1 MTEEHR
7 PGEGIPQAEGGP
19 QQRTVA
25 ESHHVRPQE
34 QPDPPLEKLEP
45 DSRTLNIV
53 ETLLFSS
60 DAPLTFARLAEIA
73 EVDTHT
79 VRKAV
84 EVLNRLYEE
93 NNRTFRI
100 HRVAQGFQM
109 YTLPEYS
116 EWVRKMY
123 KRQFVQRLSNASLE
137 VLAIIGYKQPVTRPE
152 IEKLRGVD
160 CSGPLLTLLERRLI
174 AAAGRAKRPG
184 SPLLYRTTREFLRY
198 FGLETLEDLP
208 PLEELGAF
216 LADVLEGRRP
226 EAEKREAESLAIEPA
241 TRIEKPE
248 AGSGPGVQSS
258 QNREP

>member
-1 MTEEHR
+1 MTEEYV
-7 PGEGIPQAEGGP
+7 PGENKPQAEGGRMEP
-19 QQRTVA
+19 VGA
-25 ESHHVRPQE
+25 EGRHVRTHE
-34 QPDPPLEKLEP
+34 QPDLPLEELEP
-45 DSRTLNIV
+45 DSQTLSVV

-60 DAPLTFARLAEIA
+60 DAPLTLARLAEIA
-73 EVDTHT
+73 EIDARI

-84 EVLNRLYEE
+84 DVLNRQYEE
-93 NNRTFRI
+93 SDRTFRV

-174 AAAGRAKRPG
+174 ATAGRAKRPG

-208 PLEELGAF
+208 PLEQLGAF
-216 LADVLEGRRP
+216 LAEALDGRRP
-226 EAEKREAESLAIEPA
+226 EAEKREAESLAIDPKA
-241 TRIEKPE
+241 GIEKPE
-248 AGSGPGVQSS
+248 TGPGPGDS
-258 QNREP
+258 EPVE

>member
-1 MTEEHR
+1 MTEEYG
-7 PGEGIPQAEGGP
+7 PGEGKPQAEGGP
-19 QQRTVA
+19 QGRAVA
-25 ESHHVRPQE
+25 EGHHVRPQE
-34 QPDPPLEKLEP
+34 QVDLPLKEFEP
-45 DSRTLNIV
+45 DSPTLNIV

-60 DAPLTFARLAEIA
+60 DVPLTLARLAEIA
-73 EVDTHT
+73 EVDARI

-84 EVLNRLYEE
+84 DVLNSLYEKSD
-93 NNRTFRI
+93 RTFRI

-160 CSGPLLTLLERRLI
+160 SSGPLLTLLERRLI
-174 AAAGRAKRPG
+174 ATAGRAKRPG

-226 EAEKREAESLAIEPA
+226 EAERQEAESLAIDPEA
-241 TRIEKPE
+241 GIVKPE
-248 AGSGPGVQSS
+248 AESGPGGS
-258 QNREP
+258 EPAE

>member
-1 MTEEHR
+1 MTEEHG
-7 PGEGIPQAEGGP
+7 PGRDEPQAEAGLQKPMPAGG
-19 QQRTVA
+19 
-25 ESHHVRPQE
+25 HHIRPQG
-34 QPDPPLEKLEP
+34 QPDLPLKELEP
-45 DSRTLNIV
+45 DSQTLNVV

-60 DAPLTFARLAEIA
+60 DAPLTQARLSEIA
-73 EVDTHT
+73 EVDVRI

-84 EVLNRLYEE
+84 DVLNRLYEQSD
-93 NNRTFRI
+93 RTFRI

-116 EWVRKMY
+116 EWVRRMY

-174 AAAGRAKRPG
+174 ATAGRAKRPG

-208 PLEELGAF
+208 PLEQLGAF
-216 LADVLEGRRP
+216 LAEALDGRRP
-226 EAEKREAESLAIEPA
+226 EAEKREAESLAIDPKA
-241 TRIEKPE
+241 GIEKPE
-248 AGSGPGVQSS
+248 TGPGPGGS
-258 QNREP
+258 EPAE

>member
-1 MTEEHR
+1 MTEEREPTEDMLQADGGHQD
-7 PGEGIPQAEGGP
+7 PVSAEG
-19 QQRTVA
+19 
-25 ESHHVRPQE
+25 HHRRPPE
-34 QPDPPLEKLEP
+34 QPDLPLKELEP
-45 DSRTLNIV
+45 DSQTLSVV

-60 DAPLTFARLAEIA
+60 DAPLTLARLAEIA
-73 EVDTHT
+73 EVDVRI

-84 EVLNRLYEE
+84 DVLNRLYED

-123 KRQFVQRLSNASLE
+123 KRQFVQRLSKASLE

-174 AAAGRAKRPG
+174 ATAGRAKRPG

-208 PLEELGAF
+208 PLEQLGAF
-216 LADVLEGRRP
+216 LADALEGRRP
-226 EAEKREAESLAIEPA
+226 EAERREAESLAIDPRAGIENADTAPDSPGPA
-241 TRIEKPE
+241 E
-248 AGSGPGVQSS
+248 
-258 QNREP
+258 